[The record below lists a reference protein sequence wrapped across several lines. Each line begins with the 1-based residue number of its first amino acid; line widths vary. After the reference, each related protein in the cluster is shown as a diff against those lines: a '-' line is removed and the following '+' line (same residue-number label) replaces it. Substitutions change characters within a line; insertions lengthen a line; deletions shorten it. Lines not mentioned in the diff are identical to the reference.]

1 MTLEVAEDYVEIV
14 EKAPVQNTIHAIEYT
29 GMVLW

>member
-14 EKAPVQNTIHAIEYT
+14 EKAPVQKTIHAIEYT
-29 GMVLW
+29 EMVL